1 MADKI
6 SYFSR
11 FTAKFVEI
19 IAAGVATAVSGYLVA
34 HLGGYLSTPA
44 PTAASTAIDVA
55 PHAGGVPENSPAHAV
70 QLPSA
75 KINARSLASVQRGN
89 PPAAQSVTTPL
100 GGTGAA
106 PAAKTAKHAAIGAGS
121 TAAEPRTPARIKR
134 REAAEAKPRGIVD
147 AKRREAAEAKP
158 RGVVDAKRREAAEA
172 KRREAAASRRSAKS
186 VAAEARAALAK
197 VDATRR
203 PQPNAPSLQTEV
215 SPPPP
220 RIETPSRSV
229 KAPSVAGIIPATA
242 HAADDGATP
251 HTANA
256 APQSAPTPL
265 QSAPLAT
272 VEIKSLPIA
281 AVGTSPAAQDNV
293 SQANAP
299 QASAVK
305 QKTQSTG
312 LFSAIEKIPDL
323 LRSDSAVP
331 ADKAPRPPL
340 PVGQ

>member
-121 TAAEPRTPARIKR
+121 TAAEPRTPARI
-134 REAAEAKPRGIVD
+134 
-147 AKRREAAEAKP
+147 KRREAAEAKP